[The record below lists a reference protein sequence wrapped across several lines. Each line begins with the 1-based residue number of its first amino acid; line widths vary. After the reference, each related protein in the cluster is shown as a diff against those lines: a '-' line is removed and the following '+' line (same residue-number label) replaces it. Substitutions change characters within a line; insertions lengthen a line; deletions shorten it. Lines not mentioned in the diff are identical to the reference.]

1 MMQMNFEYERQ
12 TLGFDAQTTNHIHKQ
27 SVNLKMQS
35 WLNGDSESEY
45 LERFAGITEEVEV
58 KFKVTLTTNDS
69 VTRLSETITGTS
81 ILLEATD
88 DLSNVLYVYNQ
99 EKKAL
104 IFDSIVYKKNDSE
117 TLTLHRG
124 VAEKEMLNAVEG
136 GRSYS
141 NKI

>member
-1 MMQMNFEYERQ
+1 
-12 TLGFDAQTTNHIHKQ
+12 
-27 SVNLKMQS
+27 
-35 WLNGDSESEY
+35 
-45 LERFAGITEEVEV
+45 
-58 KFKVTLTTNDS
+58 
-69 VTRLSETITGTS
+69 
-81 ILLEATD
+81 LLEATD